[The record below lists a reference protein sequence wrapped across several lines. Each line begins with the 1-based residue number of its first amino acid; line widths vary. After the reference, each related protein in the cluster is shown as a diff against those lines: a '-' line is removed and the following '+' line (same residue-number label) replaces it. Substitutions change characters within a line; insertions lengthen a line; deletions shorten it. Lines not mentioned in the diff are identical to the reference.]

1 MISVR
6 ACAFVYVRVCV
17 TFSRSPIKVSRFY
30 IAEYIT
36 NTRFYIAE
44 HITNTMFYIAEHITN
59 TRFYIAEHI
68 TNTRCREAVA
78 RGQEKS
84 RNQMRDCIE

>member
-1 MISVR
+1 MQS
-6 ACAFVYVRVCV
+6 YP
-17 TFSRSPIKVSRFY
+17 SKVWVLCQCG
-30 IAEYIT
+30 IT
-36 NTRFYIAE
+36 YLFKFP
-44 HITNTMFYIAEHITN
+44 TNTMFYIAEHITN

>member
-1 MISVR
+1 MIFVR
-6 ACAFVYVRVCV
+6 PCAFVYVRVCV

-44 HITNTMFYIAEHITN
+44 HILNVSL
-59 TRFYIAEHI
+59 
-68 TNTRCREAVA
+68 CREAVA

-84 RNQMRDCIE
+84 RNQTSDGIE